1 MTQLTKG
8 ILMNKEIS
16 FQERHSYCI
25 AWEQSGK
32 SRLAFCRANGIPPS
46 TFQGW
51 YHQYRTER
59 SSEMLFSPMVS
70 EPSVPV
76 MKENHEVQCEIRFPN
91 ETQLFITLQESALVS
106 IIQGIC
112 HAATAL
118 R

>member
-1 MTQLTKG
+1 
-8 ILMNKEIS
+8 MNEMRL
-16 FQERHSYCI
+16 QDRRDYCI
-25 AWEQSGK
+25 AWEKSGK
-32 SRLAFCRANGIPPS
+32 SRLAFCRANGISPS

-51 YHQYRTER
+51 YHQYKTER

-70 EPSVPV
+70 EPPVPLIKD
-76 MKENHEVQCEIRFPN
+76 KESFSVQCEIRFPN
-91 ETQLFITLQESALVS
+91 ETQLFISLQESALVS

>member
-1 MTQLTKG
+1 MD
-8 ILMNKEIS
+8 KEIS
-16 FQERHSYCI
+16 FQDRHNYCI

-32 SRLAFCRANGIPPS
+32 SRLAFCRANGIAPS

-51 YHQYRTER
+51 YHQYRTQR
-59 SSEMLFSPMVS
+59 SSEMLFSPMVPN
-70 EPSVPV
+70 PSVPII
-76 MKENHEVQCEIRFPN
+76 KESHDVQCEIRFPN

-112 HAATAL
+112 HAATAI